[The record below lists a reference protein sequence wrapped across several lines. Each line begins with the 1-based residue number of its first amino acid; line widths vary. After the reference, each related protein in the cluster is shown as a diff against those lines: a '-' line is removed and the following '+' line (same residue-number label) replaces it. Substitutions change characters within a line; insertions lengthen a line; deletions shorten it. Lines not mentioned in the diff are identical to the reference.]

1 MGGRPKNL
9 DRLSLHSA
17 FGQVIRNLNG
27 TEASLLRTLRL
38 ANVWN
43 EPGVGSSAL
52 SKVLPCLVEAQLP
65 VHGQADFRGILV
77 FLAVVLP
84 SAHRAQRQRIRG
96 LERPVSA
103 AWASIAGGLVL
114 HHQDGRTLGAA
125 GYGPGRSQ
133 A

>member
-1 MGGRPKNL
+1 MVRGNAAR
-9 DRLSLHSA
+9 
-17 FGQVIRNLNG
+17 GQTG
-27 TEASLLRTLRL
+27 YADC
-38 ANVWN
+38 A
-43 EPGVGSSAL
+43 
-52 SKVLPCLVEAQLP
+52 SKVTGKGTLLLSDLWPADMRNEAGIGGADVSVILPGLLQAQSTIDGTP
-65 VHGQADFRGILV
+65 DVPGILV

-125 GYGPGRSQ
+125 GYGPVRSQ